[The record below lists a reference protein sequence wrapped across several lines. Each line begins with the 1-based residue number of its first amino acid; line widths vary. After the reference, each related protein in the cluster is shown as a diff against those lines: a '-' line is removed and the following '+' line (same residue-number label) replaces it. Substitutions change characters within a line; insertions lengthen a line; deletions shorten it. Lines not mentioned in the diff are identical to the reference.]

1 MNHIPDDLMYTEAHE
16 WVAKDDKKNIATIG
30 ITDYAQDHLGEIVSV
45 DLPEVGLKVAAGDDV
60 CVIESVK
67 TAADVFSPLSGTI
80 IAINEELEEAP
91 GMINNDPYQ
100 DGWLYKIE
108 IKDIVEYEELLD
120 KDAYEEYIMESE
132 GDD

>member
-1 MNHIPDDLMYTEAHE
+1 MNHMPEDLMYTEAHE
-16 WVAKDDKKNIATIG
+16 WVANDEKKNIATVG
-30 ITDYAQDHLGEIVSV
+30 ITYYAQDHLGEIVSV
-45 DLPEVGLKVAAGDDV
+45 DLPEVGLRVAAGDDV

-80 IAINEELEEAP
+80 IAINEDLEEAP
-91 GMINNDPYQ
+91 GLINSDPYQ

-120 KDAYEEYIMESE
+120 KDSYEEYLREAA